1 MDIPRIRYT
10 KTADGVNIAYQVVG
24 DGPFDLVFVP
34 GVVSNVEVSW
44 ENPRWARFM
53 RRLASF
59 SRLILFDRRGVGISD
74 RPGGVPTLEQR
85 IDDLRAV
92 LDAVGSARAALCGAG
107 HGDGAMA
114 ALFAASDPER
124 TSGLVLYA
132 VPART
137 SWAPDY
143 PWAPRRDELLHA
155 IAEGERRFSE
165 RDWCE
170 EVAARQFPSLDPT
183 DELLDF
189 FAHTMRLSV
198 SPGAFADYRR
208 TALDI
213 DVRKVL
219 PSITAPTV
227 VLHRSGD
234 RVVPVEASRYVAQQ
248 IPTAVY
254 HELEGIDHNPW
265 VGDQDAVLDPIEEFL
280 VRLWTEKPWEES
292 ETDRILAT
300 VLFTDIANS
309 TAKAIELGDAAWRR
323 LLLDHHAQV
332 RTQLT
337 RFRGREIDTAG
348 DGFLA
353 SFDGPARAI
362 RCALML
368 REAIRELGIEI
379 RAGLHAGECELI
391 DGKVGGVAVHTG
403 ARVAGEAAAGEVLVS
418 STVKDL
424 VAGSGLEFEDR
435 GLHAL
440 KGLGDWRLYAVL

>member
-1 MDIPRIRYT
+1 
-10 KTADGVNIAYQVVG
+10 
-24 DGPFDLVFVP
+24 
-34 GVVSNVEVSW
+34 
-44 ENPRWARFM
+44 
-53 RRLASF
+53 
-59 SRLILFDRRGVGISD
+59 
-74 RPGGVPTLEQR
+74 
-85 IDDLRAV
+85 
-92 LDAVGSARAALCGAG
+92 
-107 HGDGAMA
+107 
-114 ALFAASDPER
+114 
-124 TSGLVLYA
+124 
-132 VPART
+132 
-137 SWAPDY
+137 
-143 PWAPRRDELLHA
+143 
-155 IAEGERRFSE
+155 
-165 RDWCE
+165 
-170 EVAARQFPSLDPT
+170 
-183 DELLDF
+183 
-189 FAHTMRLSV
+189 MRLSV

-323 LLLDHHAQV
+323 LLLDHHARV

-362 RCALML
+362 RCALVL